1 MKNPPF
7 LRYFPGKIF
16 MGRLLS
22 RGNPGELLSKKTFF
36 GAIYSHPPYVSHH
49 GIKTLKK
56 KYTP

>member
-1 MKNPPF
+1 
-7 LRYFPGKIF
+7 